1 MKNNIINIVENS
13 KVTHPIAIAAT
24 KGNRYWIDFLKVNED
39 YKSVLNEQEYNSFLN
54 KSQLDC
60 EIGMAQYIQ
69 FASEITIVDYVIR
82 HYDGFKNEPQYN
94 EKKNP
99 ECSFEYA
106 GRTIN
111 IEVKSPDLFKR
122 IAQENSE
129 SIKLFAAERFP
140 NKASYIQ
147 AQKIIESNIR
157 DGQNTQNMERLDNK
171 LKDYLISAHK
181 KFPISNSRNFN
192 ILVVAVDIIQDMDE
206 WYSYLFGDNGAFT
219 NKTYIADD
227 YSNVD
232 AVLLTNVQHG
242 HMADDVNLDINCW
255 ELENYI
261 SLLFLDPRKENCN
274 ELGDYY
280 KNSALDL
287 FGKLT
292 RDFLLFQ
299 YELDRDNVERDKKI
313 EKLNLNDNQNKVLS
327 QILYIQDKII
337 DLGIISEWVERLKS
351 KNKTYRS
358 IIQEIV

>member
-1 MKNNIINIVENS
+1 M
-13 KVTHPIAIAAT
+13 HPLAMAAN
-24 KGNRYWIDFLKVNED
+24 KGNRYWQDFLKVNED
-39 YKSVLNEQEYNSFLN
+39 YKSILNEQEYNSFLN

-69 FASEITIVDYVIR
+69 FASEATIVDYVIR
-82 HYDGFKNEPQYN
+82 HYDGFKNEPKYN

-122 IAQENSE
+122 IAQEDSE
-129 SIKLFAAERFP
+129 GIKLFAAERFP

-147 AQKIIESNIR
+147 AQKFIESNIR
-157 DGQNTQNMERLDNK
+157 DEQSMQNMERLDNK

-192 ILVVAVDIIQDMDE
+192 ILVVAVDVIQDMDE

-219 NKTYIADD
+219 NKTYVSDV

-242 HMADDVNLDINCW
+242 HMADDVDLNLNCW
-255 ELENYI
+255 ELENYT
-261 SLLFLDPRKENCN
+261 SLLFLDPRKEKCDG
-274 ELGDYY
+274 LGDYY
-280 KNSALDL
+280 KNFALDM
-287 FGKLT
+287 FGRMT
-292 RDFLLFQ
+292 RDFLNFQ
-299 YELDRDNVERDKKI
+299 YELDQGNIERNKKI
-313 EKLNLNDNQNKVLS
+313 EKLNLNDNQNKALS
-327 QILYIQDKII
+327 QILYIEDKII
-337 DLGIISEWVERLKS
+337 DLEIISKWVERLKQ
-351 KNKTYRS
+351 KNKTY
-358 IIQEIV
+358 EY